1 MLTKKT
7 KKKTNS
13 KPKIKLKSILKRNS
27 FPVFF
32 FVFFL
37 TKCKHGFFSVYY
49 RVTQFKRKTWCTRV
63 ICDWLITMNYAPIIV
78 ETISPQMKLKQL
90 FKKKKLNKW
99 KHYQKCIKIN
109 LKCKLKYINL
119 IICFFF
125 VQKYQHWKIVF
136 NSKNWFQ
143 LPNRINFIFRKI
155 HPSYWL
161 AICQMYRKAK
171 KCKAVCKNFKKGI
184 G

>member
-1 MLTKKT
+1 MKRIVRERCFKYYSKDVDKKN

-63 ICDWLITMNYAPIIV
+63 ICD
-78 ETISPQMKLKQL
+78 
-90 FKKKKLNKW
+90 
-99 KHYQKCIKIN
+99 
-109 LKCKLKYINL
+109 
-119 IICFFF
+119 
-125 VQKYQHWKIVF
+125 
-136 NSKNWFQ
+136 
-143 LPNRINFIFRKI
+143 
-155 HPSYWL
+155 
-161 AICQMYRKAK
+161 
-171 KCKAVCKNFKKGI
+171 
-184 G
+184 